1 MVLIV
6 STQVSTQVLYC
17 THFLIEKKNYKT
29 QCCQVSRIIGETPEF
44 GPYLPGLQIRVRNL
58 PYNHCSK
65 FLNILHCLS
74 YILYFTVNIE
84 RFLINSGMVYYAIA
98 IYRIIWLVGSK
109 PVR

>member
-84 RFLINSGMVYYAIA
+84 RFLINSGMAYYAIA
-98 IYRIIWLVGSK
+98 IYPINMIGGK
-109 PVR
+109 